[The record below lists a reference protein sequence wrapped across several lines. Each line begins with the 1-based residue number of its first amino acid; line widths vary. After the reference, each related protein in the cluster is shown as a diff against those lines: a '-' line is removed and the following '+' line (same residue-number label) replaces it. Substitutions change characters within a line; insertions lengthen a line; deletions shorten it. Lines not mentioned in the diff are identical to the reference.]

1 MKKAYISPKVKTIAL
16 QLENAAMFSP
26 ESGKTKVTDGVTEG
40 GFTGEPGINEEGTGE
55 DV

>member
-26 ESGKTKVTDGVTEG
+26 ESGKTQVTDGVSG
-40 GFTGEPGINEEGTGE
+40 GGYGDKPEINEEGTGE